1 MDINVDELETSL
13 KGNHSGESAGALW
26 SPKAVFWVGLLCSAV
41 LAGVMQAI
49 NFGRLKRP
57 DTKRNIILL
66 TIAGGFA
73 FFFFLPDEPPF
84 NNDLIILAFN
94 GIISYG
100 ISLMHAHA
108 YARHRAAGGQAIP
121 IRKTILFS
129 FVGFIFLLVVIF
141 GTVYLSELISEPQ

>member
-1 MDINVDELETSL
+1 MGGLESSL
-13 KGNHSGESAGALW
+13 KGNHSGEAAGALW
-26 SPKAVFWVGLLCSAV
+26 SPKAVFWVGLVCSAV

-73 FFFFLPDEPPF
+73 FIFLLPDEPPF

-108 YARHRAAGGQAIP
+108 YSQHRAAGGQTIP
-121 IRKTILFS
+121 IGKTLLFS
-129 FVGFIFLLVVIF
+129 FIGFNLLLIMIF
-141 GTVYLSELISEPQ
+141 GTAYLYELLIETN